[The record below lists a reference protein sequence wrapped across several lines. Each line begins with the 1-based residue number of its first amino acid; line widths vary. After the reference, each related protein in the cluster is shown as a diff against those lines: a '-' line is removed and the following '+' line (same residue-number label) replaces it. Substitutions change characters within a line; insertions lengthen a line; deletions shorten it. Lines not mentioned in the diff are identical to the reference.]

1 MAADHLTSQLKEL
14 REFLSVGN
22 EESAK
27 RLIETLNPLSVVD
40 VEKVDFTKLPK
51 DILGNS
57 ILIPDIDDRVIYKSR
72 QPAKF
77 AGFSTRFR
85 RLLSLLYESKY
96 VEEMDPQPSTFH
108 RTPAT

>member
-1 MAADHLTSQLKEL
+1 M
-14 REFLSVGN
+14 GN

-40 VEKVDFTKLPK
+40 IEKVDFTKLPK

-57 ILIPDIDDRVIYKSR
+57 ILIPDIDAVIYKSR

-85 RLLSLLYESKY
+85 RLLSLLHGSKY
-96 VEEMDPQPSTFH
+96 VEEMDP
-108 RTPAT
+108 